1 MKRKLSLRCC
11 QERVLPSGNHG
22 LLLPPREVSCS
33 LLSQSSYLHPCWSR
47 TRADPT
53 RITISDPAFVTPTK
67 PRSTRTGRRSGT
79 TAGVATSPPVSS
91 PAGTPSSA
99 TRRAAR
105 EADSHALPTPPV
117 TPTISISPSP
127 CLASVSAS
135 AVRNIDIDEDDDA
148 LLPPTP
154 TSASGRRDSLA
165 STSSLSAA
173 ETPIS
178 PTAHS
183 GTNVY
188 ARARALLR
196 LSADVAAASASS
208 AEMPVH
214 GISSDDLVGRNIEK
228 EQLLDFLNVNLPSLC
243 QQKAGACNETGNEYT
258 ASGDDS
264 ADGDRDGPSPS
275 AARAHRAKAMYIS
288 GSPGTGKT
296 ALLSHVLERLQAQ
309 QADQLLACS
318 AMGKGKAA
326 LGTAVQTRTAF
337 LNCASIAVGKKEEIW
352 MRLADALGFDMAPTK
367 GKTEYAGQQAFERQL
382 QKSGNPRW

>member
-1 MKRKLSLRCC
+1 
-11 QERVLPSGNHG
+11 
-22 LLLPPREVSCS
+22 
-33 LLSQSSYLHPCWSR
+33 
-47 TRADPT
+47 
-53 RITISDPAFVTPTK
+53 
-67 PRSTRTGRRSGT
+67 
-79 TAGVATSPPVSS
+79 
-91 PAGTPSSA
+91 
-99 TRRAAR
+99 
-105 EADSHALPTPPV
+105 
-117 TPTISISPSP
+117 
-127 CLASVSAS
+127 
-135 AVRNIDIDEDDDA
+135 
-148 LLPPTP
+148 
-154 TSASGRRDSLA
+154 
-165 STSSLSAA
+165 
-173 ETPIS
+173 
-178 PTAHS
+178 
-183 GTNVY
+183 
-188 ARARALLR
+188 
-196 LSADVAAASASS
+196 
-208 AEMPVH
+208 MPVH

-367 GKTEYAGQQAFERQL
+367 GKTECAGQQAFERQL